1 MKKILQ
7 IGTKGQVGWELL
19 RTCAPLGEVVALDYP
34 EVDLSDHNGLRR
46 LVQKIKPNIIINAA
60 AYTNVDKAES
70 EPELARAINA
80 TGPGVLAEEAK
91 KIDAVL
97 VHYSTDYVFDG
108 TKGSPYV
115 ETDPT
120 NPLNVYGQTKLEGE
134 QLITASGCVNLVMRT
149 SWVYSMRQGGFVT
162 KVLKWAREQEVMRVV
177 DDQISSPTSAR
188 MLAEITALI
197 LAQGHKDIFSY
208 LQENGG
214 LYHCAGSGSC
224 SRYEWAEK
232 IIELDPRK
240 QEQKVQRLE
249 RAKSSEFPV
258 PADRPIRS
266 VLNSDRLFDVF
277 ALRQPGWDIE
287 LNFILSQECTDFSDR
302 LQDTA

>member
-7 IGTKGQVGWELL
+7 IGTKGQLGWELL

-34 EVDLSDHNGLRR
+34 GVDLSNSTGLRE
-46 LVQKIKPNIIINAA
+46 LVRNVKPDIIINAA

-91 KIDAVL
+91 KIHAVL

-115 ETDPT
+115 ETDQP

-134 QLITASGCVNLVMRT
+134 QAIADSGCVNLVMRT
-149 SWVYSMRQGGFVT
+149 SWVYYMRQGGFVT
-162 KVLKWAREQEVMRVV
+162 KVLQWAREQEVMRVV

-188 MLAEITALI
+188 MLAEITSLI
-197 LAQGHKDIFSY
+197 LAQGRNDVYGY
-208 LQENGG
+208 LSEKGG

-224 SRYEWAEK
+224 SRYEWAK
-232 IIELDPRK
+232 AILELDPHK
-240 QEQKVQRLE
+240 EEQKVKELLP
-249 RAKSSEFPV
+249 AKSSDFAV
-258 PADRPIRS
+258 PANRPMVS
-266 VLNSDRLFDVF
+266 VLDSGSLEGKFYLYISPYKFLLQWVM
-277 ALRQPGWDIE
+277 E
-287 LNFILSQECTDFSDR
+287 EC
-302 LQDTA
+302 LA

>member
-7 IGTKGQVGWELL
+7 IGTKGQLGWELL

-34 EVDLSDHNGLRR
+34 DVDLSDSNGLRE
-46 LVQKIKPNIIINAA
+46 LVRNVKPDIIINAA

-91 KIDAVL
+91 KIHAVL

-108 TKGSPYV
+108 TKGCPYV
-115 ETDPT
+115 ETDQP

-134 QLITASGCVNLVMRT
+134 QAIAASGCVNLVLRT

-162 KVLKWAREQEVMRVV
+162 KVLQWAREQEVLRVV

-188 MLAEITALI
+188 LLAEITALV
-197 LAQGHKDIFSY
+197 LAQGRDDVFGY
-208 LQENGG
+208 LREKGG

-224 SRYEWAEK
+224 SRYEWAK
-232 IIELDPRK
+232 AILELDPRK
-240 QEQKVQRLE
+240 EEQVVKQLE
-249 RAKSSEFPV
+249 RASSSEFHV
-258 PADRPIRS
+258 PAVRPMIS
-266 VLNSDRLFDVF
+266 VLKTEKLKNTFGLRLPPWEVG
-277 ALRQPGWDIE
+277 LRLTI
-287 LNFILSQECTDFSDR
+287 I
-302 LQDTA
+302 

>member
-19 RTCAPLGEVVALDYP
+19 RTCAPLSEVVALDYP

-115 ETDPT
+115 ETDAT

-149 SWVYSMRQGGFVT
+149 SWVYSLRQGGFVT
-162 KVLKWAREQEVMRVV
+162 KVLRWAREQEVMRVV

-197 LAQGHKDIFSY
+197 LAQGREDVFGY
-208 LQENGG
+208 LQGKAG
-214 LYHCAGSGSC
+214 LYHCAGGGSC

-232 IIELDPRK
+232 IIELDPK
-240 QEQKVQRLE
+240 KEEQIVQHLE
-249 RAKSSEFPV
+249 PAKSSEFPV

-266 VLNSDRLFDVF
+266 VLNNEKLEQSFSLRLIPWEVML
-277 ALRQPGWDIE
+277 ALTMGG
-287 LNFILSQECTDFSDR
+287 LNAD
-302 LQDTA
+302 